1 MSSDPTL
8 TMDVETALVGWQRER
23 NCDDITHVKGAGEHL
38 AAALRTE
45 QSARQAEK
53 AERLVDHEKGAA
65 FHARAIVAEGERHD
79 LQQRIDALME
89 CPQAIHGSFTRT
101 PNGKCPWCEWEDL
114 QQRIDAAL
122 KLKHGPFGPWDDDLV
137 DWASVVTALTASTE
151 SKEPEHEQ

>member
-1 MSSDPTL
+1 
-8 TMDVETALVGWQRER
+8 MDVETALVGWQRER
-23 NCDDITHVKGAGEHL
+23 NCDDITHVKGAGERL
-38 AAALRTE
+38 AAALRAE

-114 QQRIDAAL
+114 QQRIDAT
-122 KLKHGPFGPWDDDLV
+122 KDTYRHDPYC
-137 DWASVVTALTASTE
+137 ASVSYSGFAVAAACNCWQSALTIEGEE
-151 SKEPEHEQ
+151 SND

>member
-1 MSSDPTL
+1 
-8 TMDVETALVGWQRER
+8 MDVETALVGWQRER
-23 NCDDITHVKGAGEHL
+23 NCDDITHVKGAGERL
-38 AAALRTE
+38 AAALRAE

-114 QQRIDAAL
+114 QQRIDAMTAQMRAIADGDGPDFVREFARNAL
-122 KLKHGPFGPWDDDLV
+122 AAP
-137 DWASVVTALTASTE
+137 TE
-151 SKEPEHEQ
+151 SKELDHE